1 MIFRIDIKIDEYI
14 RYDPKF
20 RYLHRS
26 SKVYGVLMYGSSNCI
41 CNQTN
46 VLIR

>member
-26 SKVYGVLMYGSSNCI
+26 SKVYGVLMYGRVIVSVI
-41 CNQTN
+41 KRT
-46 VLIR
+46 LTF